1 MTSPHRWRSI
11 RGSLIIAALLIFAL
25 LMALGLGLL
34 SSQSGRRGAALAQLD
49 ALQAKELALAAW
61 ADVKTKLGKDM
72 FFPPRTEGQR
82 YFSYGEDVYAR
93 DGSFYG
99 TYSVAIDLRYVSFQR
114 DKGPD
119 TDQDSMANLP
129 EGLYLIR
136 CTGKV
141 GERGAPPR
149 SERTMEF
156 EVAARTFKVI
166 RMHDWQSL

>member
-1 MTSPHRWRSI
+1 MKARWKSV

-34 SSQSGRRGAALAQLD
+34 SSQSGRRGAAVAQIDSLR
-49 ALQAKELALAAW
+49 AKELALAAW
-61 ADVKTKLGKDM
+61 ADVKTKLGKDL

-82 YFSYGEDVYAR
+82 YFSYGEDIYAR
-93 DGSFYG
+93 DGTFYG
-99 TYSVAIDLRYVSFQR
+99 TYSVVMDLRYISFQR
-114 DKGPD
+114 DKGVD
-119 TDQDSMANLP
+119 TNQDAMANVP

-141 GERGAPPR
+141 GERGEAPR
-149 SERTMEF
+149 AERTMEF
-156 EVAARTFKVI
+156 ELAARTFKVI